1 MVTFHLRLLTYAEEA
16 PLTHTSRQ
24 RQVRRALV
32 VTLIA
37 NLLVA
42 IAKATIGLITGS
54 LAMVGDGIHSSL
66 DATSNVIGLISTA
79 IAARPPDEDHPY
91 GHRRFETLASLLIGG
106 MLLLSAWEISKGAV
120 RRLTTGETP
129 EVTALS
135 FAVMI
140 GTLAVNLGV
149 SIYEARIGQQ
159 LNSEIL
165 KADAQHTRSDVW
177 VSLTVLASLAAVALG
192 AGWVDA
198 AAALLVVIL
207 IVRAAW
213 GIIRR
218 SVDVLVDAAALEAA
232 SVSEVAA
239 DVPGIE
245 RVTQVRSRGPSD
257 SISLDLDVQVA
268 APTTADRSA
277 AIAGE
282 VEDRLRTTF
291 EGVSDVRVHFIP
303 RRDGPLDYALLAR
316 AEADALGLGVHEV
329 IPTTGP
335 EGLML
340 DLHVEAPSELTVG
353 AAHDLVS
360 QFEARMHERLP
371 DLARIVTHI
380 EPEHPH
386 EEVAVHDE
394 YMRRLAYEALLLAGA
409 EQPNANWHDASIRRE
424 TDGGYALSMHCTLP
438 DEMPLENAH
447 RLAERVETRLR
458 AALPAL
464 HRVTIHT
471 EPPGES

>member
-1 MVTFHLRLLTYAEEA
+1 LAD
-16 PLTHTSRQ
+16 TSRQ
-24 RQVRRALV
+24 AQVRRALIL
-32 VTLIA
+32 TLIA

-106 MLLLSAWEISKGAV
+106 MLLLSAWEIAKGAV
-120 RRLTTGETP
+120 NRLTTGETP

-135 FAVMI
+135 FVVMI

-149 SIYEARIGQQ
+149 SIYESRIGKR

-165 KADAQHTRSDVW
+165 QADAQHTRSDVW
-177 VSLTVLASLAAVALG
+177 VSLTVLGSLAAVALG

-232 SVSEVAA
+232 SVSRVAE

-257 SISLDLDVQVA
+257 SIQLDLDVQVA
-268 APTTADRSA
+268 APTTADRSE

-282 VEDRLRTTF
+282 VEDRLRNTF
-291 EGVSDVRVHFIP
+291 EGVSEVRVHFIP

-340 DLHVEAPSELTVG
+340 DLHVEAPPELTVG

-360 QFEARMHERLP
+360 QFETRMRERLP

-380 EPEHPH
+380 EPAHPH
-386 EEVAVHDE
+386 EEVAAHDE
-394 YMRRLAYEALLLAGA
+394 YMRRLGYKALELAA
-409 EQPNANWHDASIRRE
+409 NEQPDLNWHDADIRRE
-424 TDGGYALSMHCTLP
+424 PDGGYALSVHCNLP
-438 DEMPLENAH
+438 DDMPLEDAH

-458 AALPAL
+458 AELPAL

-471 EPPGES
+471 EPPGNDN